1 MYDHPLKH
9 SAKHKMRSTNS
20 RNIALE
26 ALKKVLIEHKSL
38 DEALDLEAQAD
49 LSFVKFLAY
58 GILREYESLSFLL
71 NQLLN
76 KPLKAKE
83 IELKLIVLLGLFQL
97 KNSNTPEHAAINE
110 TVELTKLN
118 HLDYAKGLVNAILRR
133 FVREKTALL
142 ARLQKTEM
150 TEHPKWLL
158 EKIQR
163 NYPKDWQAIIN
174 TNNTQAP
181 MHLRVNQRKT
191 TTTEYIQRLHQQEI
205 IATAHAGLPDA
216 ITLNEAN
223 NVTELPKFQEGWVSV
238 QDLAAQQAAYLLDL
252 KHGQNVLDA
261 CAAPGGKSC
270 HILELCDI
278 NLTSMDISNRRLG
291 LINDNLKR
299 LNLKANV
306 RQGDA
311 SAPQKFDLLFD
322 RILIDA
328 PCSGTGVIR
337 RHPDIKF
344 LRQAEDIKQLH
355 ELQVKIIVECAKY
368 LKPNGLLLYATCSI
382 LNEEN
387 DATIKTALKA
397 SKSLSLH
404 PMKHKMPLDISTQIT
419 TYGWQ
424 ILPNATGS
432 DGFYYA
438 LLSKSSV

>member
-1 MYDHPLKH
+1 
-9 SAKHKMRSTNS
+9 MRTTSI
-20 RNIALE
+20 RNAALN
-26 ALKKVLIEHKSL
+26 ALKQVIIERKSL
-38 DEALDLEAQAD
+38 DEALDIEEQRD

-58 GILREYESLSFLL
+58 GVLREYESLSFLL

-83 IELKLIVLLGLFQL
+83 IELKLILLLGIFQL
-97 KNSNTPEHAAINE
+97 KNSHTPEHAAINE

-118 HLDYAKGLVNAILRR
+118 HLEYAKGLVNAILRR
-133 FVREKTALL
+133 FLREKATLL
-142 ARLQKTEM
+142 PQLQAAII

-158 EKIQR
+158 EKIQLT
-163 NYPKDWQAIIN
+163 YPKHSQTIIN

-191 TTTEYIQRLHQQEI
+191 TTKEYIELLHQQEI
-205 IATAHAGLPDA
+205 TATPHEDLPDA
-216 ITLNEAN
+216 ITLKEAI
-223 NVTELPKFQEGWVSV
+223 NVTELPKFHEGWISV

-252 KHGQNVLDA
+252 KPGQNILDA

-270 HILELCDI
+270 HILECCDV
-278 NLTSMDISNRRLG
+278 NLTSMDISNRRLN
-291 LINDNLKR
+291 LILENLER
-299 LNLKANV
+299 LGVKANV

-311 SAPQKFDLLFD
+311 SMPQNFEILFD

-344 LRQAEDIKQLH
+344 LRQAEDIDKLH
-355 ELQVKIIVECAKY
+355 QLQVKIILECAKN

-382 LNEEN
+382 LSEEN
-387 DATIKTALKA
+387 DLTIKKALGQLKFFKTHPINLKTPPNITAQA
-397 SKSLSLH
+397 
-404 PMKHKMPLDISTQIT
+404 TA
-419 TYGWQ
+419 YGWQ
-424 ILPNATGS
+424 ILPNETGP

-438 LLSKSSV
+438 LLSKS